1 MEEKK
6 TAVPQVT
13 QQTCSHERR
22 PLVPNSC
29 IGEYRIVRAISQNGE
44 GITYLAQDSIIG
56 DTVQVQEFFPAH
68 MARRG
73 QDGNTLEPLAGCA
86 TNFKYFRA
94 SFMDLYQTLQAE
106 KDNACLIPMI
116 QILEQNATVYV
127 VSEYR
132 EMGTLEEYLQMQGGK
147 ESWCKAKHYLLPV
160 YNALSSLHKKGITHQ
175 GLSPQNILLDEEGT
189 PFLRGFC
196 LSEIR
201 TAQGDLESELFAGYS
216 APEQY
221 QEDAWQGVWT
231 DIYSMAAVTYR
242 VLTGEVPPE
251 APERKKK
258 DTLRFAAQLDQNI
271 PDTISEALDVAMQL
285 DTSKR
290 YDSIDT
296 LMRKL
301 LEMPSSNTAIFSME
315 DETERT
321 AVFPAQGEFIKEK
334 TEPQEDE
341 RTSRAKTGSVY
352 IVVTMMATLLVLVL
366 GAPQL
371 YRLFIGGWTSSLGE
385 TSDVLGNQTGQPIE
399 LQPVTTEEEPH
410 KVENFVGRKATDV
423 TSNARYQQWYYFE
436 TVEKYSD
443 DFSEGMIVDQ
453 SISSGTEIKKK
464 TTVTLYVSKGSETQE
479 LPNLSG
485 QTMENAI
492 ATLEGMGKRWKV
504 VEGDNSTVEPG
515 EVFRTEPPAG
525 TELNKNSSDLILLYV
540 AKDNGSQQSE
550 DDEQQDTQT
559 DDTQS
564 DTSQKKYLRKESS

>member
-216 APEQY
+216 AP
-221 QEDAWQGVWT
+221 
-231 DIYSMAAVTYR
+231 
-242 VLTGEVPPE
+242 
-251 APERKKK
+251 
-258 DTLRFAAQLDQNI
+258 
-271 PDTISEALDVAMQL
+271 
-285 DTSKR
+285 
-290 YDSIDT
+290 
-296 LMRKL
+296 
-301 LEMPSSNTAIFSME
+301 
-315 DETERT
+315 
-321 AVFPAQGEFIKEK
+321 
-334 TEPQEDE
+334 
-341 RTSRAKTGSVY
+341 
-352 IVVTMMATLLVLVL
+352 
-366 GAPQL
+366 
-371 YRLFIGGWTSSLGE
+371 
-385 TSDVLGNQTGQPIE
+385 
-399 LQPVTTEEEPH
+399 
-410 KVENFVGRKATDV
+410 
-423 TSNARYQQWYYFE
+423 
-436 TVEKYSD
+436 
-443 DFSEGMIVDQ
+443 
-453 SISSGTEIKKK
+453 
-464 TTVTLYVSKGSETQE
+464 
-479 LPNLSG
+479 
-485 QTMENAI
+485 
-492 ATLEGMGKRWKV
+492 
-504 VEGDNSTVEPG
+504 
-515 EVFRTEPPAG
+515 
-525 TELNKNSSDLILLYV
+525 
-540 AKDNGSQQSE
+540 
-550 DDEQQDTQT
+550 
-559 DDTQS
+559 
-564 DTSQKKYLRKESS
+564 